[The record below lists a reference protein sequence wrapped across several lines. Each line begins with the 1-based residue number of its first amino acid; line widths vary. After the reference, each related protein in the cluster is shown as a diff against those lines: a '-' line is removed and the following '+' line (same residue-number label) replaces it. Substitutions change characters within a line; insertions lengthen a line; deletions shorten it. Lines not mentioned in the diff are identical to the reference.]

1 MMIDA
6 ADGDADGDAADG
18 DADGDAA
25 DGDAA
30 DGVVALDDG
39 LGGVKSCVSIK
50 FRLSLLKT
58 IGDKVGSLNSR
69 MKTSGDDDAA
79 TDDVEGCGVMC
90 ADADVGVHTFDVA
103 ADDGGVEA
111 CVVAGDNDDEED
123 DCGVE
128 GFNDISAGDDD
139 DEEDACGVE
148 GFNDIPAGAVDIDA
162 CGVEGYNEIP
172 AGAE

>member
-1 MMIDA
+1 M
-6 ADGDADGDAADG
+6 DGSGD
-18 DADGDAA
+18 
-25 DGDAA
+25 
-30 DGVVALDDG
+30 VALDDG

-50 FRLSLLKT
+50 FGLSLLKT

-90 ADADVGVHTFDVA
+90 ADADVEASGVMYADAGVHTFDVAADDGVHACDVA

-111 CVVAGDNDDEED
+111 CVVAGD
-123 DCGVE
+123 
-128 GFNDISAGDDD
+128 D

-148 GFNDIPAGAVDIDA
+148 GFNDITAGADDIDIV
-162 CGVEGYNEIP
+162 GD
-172 AGAE
+172 AEVGSCCEAKYA

>member
-1 MMIDA
+1 M
-6 ADGDADGDAADG
+6 DGSGD
-18 DADGDAA
+18 
-25 DGDAA
+25 
-30 DGVVALDDG
+30 VALDDG

-50 FRLSLLKT
+50 FGLSLLKT

-90 ADADVGVHTFDVA
+90 ADADVEASGVMYADAGVHTFDVA

-111 CVVAGDNDDEED
+111 CVVAGD
-123 DCGVE
+123 
-128 GFNDISAGDDD
+128 D

-148 GFNDIPAGAVDIDA
+148 GFNDITGGADDIDIV
-162 CGVEGYNEIP
+162 GD
-172 AGAE
+172 AGLGSCCEAKYA

>member
-1 MMIDA
+1 M
-6 ADGDADGDAADG
+6 DGSGD
-18 DADGDAA
+18 
-25 DGDAA
+25 
-30 DGVVALDDG
+30 VALDDG

-50 FRLSLLKT
+50 FGLSLLKT

-90 ADADVGVHTFDVA
+90 ADADVEASGVMYADAGVHTFDVAADDGVHACDVA

-111 CVVAGDNDDEED
+111 CVVAGDDDDEED
-123 DCGVE
+123 D
-128 GFNDISAGDDD
+128 
-139 DEEDACGVE
+139 CGVE

-172 AGAE
+172 AGADDIDTVGDAGLGSCCEAKYS

>member
-1 MMIDA
+1 M
-6 ADGDADGDAADG
+6 DGSGD
-18 DADGDAA
+18 
-25 DGDAA
+25 
-30 DGVVALDDG
+30 VALDDG

-50 FRLSLLKT
+50 FGLSLLKT

-90 ADADVGVHTFDVA
+90 ADADVEASGVMYADAGVHTFDVA

-111 CVVAGDNDDEED
+111 CVVAGDDDDEED
-123 DCGVE
+123 D
-128 GFNDISAGDDD
+128 
-139 DEEDACGVE
+139 CGVE

-172 AGAE
+172 AGADDIDTIGDAGLGSCCEAKYS

>member
-50 FRLSLLKT
+50 FGLSLLKT

-79 TDDVEGCGVMC
+79 TDDVEGCSVMY
-90 ADADVGVHTFDVA
+90 ADAGAHTFDVA

-111 CVVAGDNDDEED
+111 CV
-123 DCGVE
+123 
-128 GFNDISAGDDD
+128 
-139 DEEDACGVE
+139 
-148 GFNDIPAGAVDIDA
+148 
-162 CGVEGYNEIP
+162 
-172 AGAE
+172 